1 MESKYVMLECN
12 RLRSLEVQQ
21 KGEHGDIHKNK
32 WSNLVSQSGILINK
46 GDTISVQQVIVNTKG
61 ATDQVL
67 EFTGD
72 TNNNGFVDNKTRL
85 NYSFYVNNTGRNCVP
100 LPFIDHKCYKGNG
113 ATSAP
118 TLTNLDPT
126 QKMPTIKTDN
136 GPDPAVNDVQ
146 TMLSRRSLGE
156 FLFAPNSP
164 GAPQGYPQWQGG
176 PSNTIDIFDK
186 VSDPYKNYYNG
197 DYIFRLSVSQT
208 GIGTTATNGYFP
220 GNKYPAM
227 KKKTT
232 NSFVLTNPSGAAGQK
247 VLTCI
252 EDPRVQVGDALQ
264 DKAITGPPTKTYGI
278 IASIST
284 DGVNMTI
291 TCVGNLTH
299 TLPETAGGADLPV
312 FCNTNPVP
320 PATDPG
326 LTTGIVIKVLTTS
339 GDASDPPNQITAWEV
354 AECDVDKGH
363 LVRAGDTIM
372 LSVNPDG
379 VIDPNFIEPTAWA
392 EYTIHAT
399 PDNNGYMSANTNR
412 IDGERYYL
420 MNNFYTGLANQTEET
435 IGQATTHGDLLD
447 FASLQPTM
455 EKRVSSVDLEIEPSF
470 ATPDNIGS
478 ILTDQLH
485 APNKLSLDNPKDD
498 FYDFTYNN
506 YDFNQIVPYGPDLA
520 LTTKYQ
526 DTTQL
531 IPNNKPVIVS
541 TPTYK
546 PCVANMYGF
555 GMPEVVFDP
564 LTNELRQ
571 SNQGSYAGMR
581 RRFYNSVAYR
591 DMNRVLA
598 LKNAFYNFE
607 YQKPIGQNVEYNR
620 DIYIGLQSTEYANRA
635 DVNYGDFGNIRRG
648 ELGSRVCMLNHF
660 QATQVGLFNSNLVVL
675 PKHSLILTNMKYNS
689 SNISRLATS
698 FRKCEEY
705 LGDLSQ
711 KVDIT
716 SDDYKNNLCVNLDLG
731 MYCDEKSTVELQQIT
746 GSGLGPDFTFPHHQR
761 NKFANKLEASF
772 TYNNATIVPTD
783 NENDG
788 NPANYF
794 RCQGYQKDFTGNDS
808 QQLSS
813 IWVKSRFQEGFIY
826 ENAIDPSFV
835 GDKIENIDGFI
846 QAQRQT
852 TTPYFATQYREYN
865 LDNDLAPGDY
875 RFITITQDDHT
886 TKIPFGAD
894 WTFTEYLRNGM
905 EVECTHGTIDGNSI
919 VGKRSRISN
928 VNLQN
933 NTTGVAFTLD
943 TPFGSV
949 AFGGLGGAQNVKI
962 RAITPPESTF
972 FTMRNWTDNG
982 VDTRDLDY
990 AIGLARENN
999 LAVVPIF
1006 QPVLDPQQRIGG
1018 FQQDPEGDFLDEVP
1032 LIAFVS
1038 NYELGAQTKGIAD
1051 FDKVNLGNPNNKW
1064 QVDIQ
1069 SSTQG
1074 TQIGFDPSFTRNPAV
1089 ALTNV
1094 QVGNGDPAQVQS
1106 YINSCYVG
1114 AVNPEIKFN
1123 PDLSRFELSGLNT
1136 PMVQGNGLPSDIP
1149 QNLTANETPEQ
1160 QCYQVHQKNR
1170 IWQSRP
1176 KLVGDITGTAAQSNV
1191 YNQFNTTQKYQSIM
1205 DSQSGI
1211 AIESIGL
1218 FNNVGVET
1226 QIQPGD
1232 FASYENTL
1240 LSKLGFSL
1248 DQLLVPVGREQ
1259 AFFVN
1264 NFVFQ
1269 DIFTYEKSLNNFV
1282 KPLTTGA
1289 FISSAEI
1296 QPLSLNEMS
1305 MPLFDLGMDSVIRSA
1320 NPDCSQ
1326 ASITAFGLPD
1336 KLDYPYLVIY
1346 SSIPEGSSNTEF
1358 IGGSDSQSLIPAVAY
1373 LYRNENNG
1381 DFFYGLESDITF
1393 TAIKDYV
1400 LSQVDIDIR
1409 KPDGSKPSLAPHS
1422 AVIFKITKPLIVP
1435 DPELILKGK

>member
-1 MESKYVMLECN
+1 
-12 RLRSLEVQQ
+12 
-21 KGEHGDIHKNK
+21 
-32 WSNLVSQSGILINK
+32 
-46 GDTISVQQVIVNTKG
+46 
-61 ATDQVL
+61 
-67 EFTGD
+67 
-72 TNNNGFVDNKTRL
+72 
-85 NYSFYVNNTGRNCVP
+85 
-100 LPFIDHKCYKGNG
+100 
-113 ATSAP
+113 
-118 TLTNLDPT
+118 
-126 QKMPTIKTDN
+126 
-136 GPDPAVNDVQ
+136 
-146 TMLSRRSLGE
+146 
-156 FLFAPNSP
+156 
-164 GAPQGYPQWQGG
+164 
-176 PSNTIDIFDK
+176 
-186 VSDPYKNYYNG
+186 
-197 DYIFRLSVSQT
+197 
-208 GIGTTATNGYFP
+208 
-220 GNKYPAM
+220 
-227 KKKTT
+227 
-232 NSFVLTNPSGAAGQK
+232 
-247 VLTCI
+247 
-252 EDPRVQVGDALQ
+252 
-264 DKAITGPPTKTYGI
+264 
-278 IASIST
+278 
-284 DGVNMTI
+284 MTI

-299 TLPETAGGADLPV
+299 TLPEPPNLPV

-326 LTTGIVIKVLTTS
+326 LTTGIAIKVLTTS
-339 GDASDPPNQITAWEV
+339 GDASTPPNQITAWEV
-354 AECDVDKGH
+354 AECDVNEGH
-363 LVRAGDTIM
+363 LVRAGDTLM
-372 LSVNPDG
+372 LSVNTAG
-379 VIDPNFIEPTAWA
+379 IIDPNFIQPTAWA
-392 EYTIHAT
+392 EYTVHAT
-399 PDNNGYMSANTNR
+399 PDNNGYMSSNTNR

-435 IGQATTHGDLLD
+435 IGGATTHGDLLD
-447 FASLQPTM
+447 FASLEPTM
-455 EKRVSSVDLEIEPSF
+455 DKRVSSVDLEIEPSF
-470 ATPDNIGS
+470 ATPDNIAS

-506 YDFNQIVPYGPDLA
+506 YQFNQIVPYGPNLA
-520 LTTKYQ
+520 GLKYQ
-526 DTTQL
+526 DTAQ
-531 IPNNKPVIVS
+531 IYPDNKPVLVS
-541 TPTYK
+541 TPTFK
-546 PCVANMYGF
+546 PCVANMFGF

-564 LTNELRQ
+564 LTGEKRQ

-581 RRFYNSVAYR
+581 RRFYNSIAYR

-598 LKNAFYNFE
+598 LKNAFYNFQ
-607 YQKPIGQNVEYNR
+607 YQKPIAQNVEYNR

-635 DVNYGDFGNIRRG
+635 DINYGDFGNIRRG
-648 ELGSRVCMLNHF
+648 ELGTRVCMLNHF
-660 QATQVGLFNSNLVVL
+660 QTTQVGMFNSNLVVL
-675 PKHSLILTNMKYNS
+675 PKHSLILTNMKYNA

-698 FRKCEEY
+698 FRTCEEY

-731 MYCDEKSTVELQQIT
+731 IYCDEKSTVELQKIT
-746 GSGLGPDFTFPHHQR
+746 ADGLEPTFTFQHHQR

-772 TYNNATIVPTD
+772 THNNATIIPTD

-826 ENAIDPSFV
+826 ENAIDPTFV
-835 GDKIENIDGFI
+835 GDKIENIDGLL

-865 LDNDLAPGDY
+865 TENDLQPGDY

-905 EVECTHGTIDGNSI
+905 EVECTQGTIDGISI
-919 VGKRSRISN
+919 VGKRSSISN

-933 NTTGVAFTLD
+933 NTTDVAFTLN
-943 TPFGSV
+943 TPFGTV
-949 AFGGLGGAQNVKI
+949 VNPTVGVQNVKI
-962 RAITPPESTF
+962 RAVTPSQSTF

-990 AIGLARENN
+990 AIGLARQHN
-999 LAVVPIF
+999 LAVVPVF
-1006 QPVLDPQQRIGG
+1006 QAVIDPQQRIGG
-1018 FQQDPEGDFLDEVP
+1018 FQQDGSGDFLDEVP

-1038 NYELGAQTKGIAD
+1038 NYELAAQTNGIAD
-1051 FDKVNLGNPNNKW
+1051 FDKVNLGNVNNKW

-1069 SSTQG
+1069 SSSQG
-1074 TQIGFDPSFTRNPAV
+1074 TQLGFDPSFTRNPAV
-1089 ALTNV
+1089 VLTNI
-1094 QVGNGDPAQVQS
+1094 QIGNGDPSQS
-1106 YINSCYVG
+1106 ETYINSCFVG
-1114 AVNPEIKFN
+1114 AVNPSIEFN
-1123 PDLSRFELSGLNT
+1123 PDLSRFELQGLNT

-1176 KLVGDITGTAAQSNV
+1176 KLVGPITGTAAVSHV
-1191 YNQFNTTQKYQSIM
+1191 YNQFNTTQKYSSIM

-1218 FNNVGVET
+1218 FDNLSNET
-1226 QIQPGD
+1226 QLQPGD
-1232 FASYENTL
+1232 YNFFNNTL
-1240 LSKLGFSL
+1240 LAKLGFSL

-1259 AFFVN
+1259 AFFIN

-1289 FISSAEI
+1289 YISSAEI
-1296 QPLSLNEMS
+1296 QALSLNEMS
-1305 MPLFDLGMDSVIRSA
+1305 MPLFDLGMDSIIRSA
-1320 NPDCSQ
+1320 NPDCTQ
-1326 ASITAFGLPD
+1326 GSITAFNLPD

-1393 TAIKDYV
+1393 TAVKDYV

-1409 KPDGSKPSLAPHS
+1409 KPDGSKPRLAPHS
-1422 AVIFKITKPLIVP
+1422 AIIFKITKPLQVP
-1435 DPELILKGK
+1435 NPELILKGK